1 MKSRSIL
8 PILIISVLV
17 FFIVLLIR
25 IIPAIRTMEFKTID
39 WRFQFRGPISVKDQ
53 PIVLVTIDDQSFESL
68 PDRWP
73 WPRYYYARVIENLTR
88 AGAKVIGL
96 DIILDVEDKHGKIS
110 DQQLAD
116 AIRQSGKVVLA
127 GKLEERTSLGQI
139 QSYQFPVMPIP
150 VLLKADSIWGITA
163 IQADPDGVY
172 RRYYVIQNYQKG
184 FLSSFGLQI
193 LRKYFNYGKNL
204 QPAIQDHQVRFGK
217 LEIPL
222 FDDGLMMINFAGP
235 AGSFTSYSFDS
246 VIDDERFNLNEDYDL
261 DYFSTTLLPEG
272 VFKDKIV
279 LIGATVSELKD
290 NFLAPFFEFKDREGN
305 IREVKMSGVE
315 VHANAIWTI
324 LNRLYFN
331 QIPLPV
337 YFVLLFLLIFA
348 AVFLVQRFS
357 VLWSVGII
365 ITLIILFNLLQ
376 FFLFSQI
383 RLVIEMVSPTIALV
397 LSFFA
402 SNVYQYIQS
411 QKEKMVIVGAFERYV
426 PQRVVKELLADPS
439 KLTLGGEE
447 RFLTVMFV
455 DLADFT
461 VVSERLKPAKL
472 VSLINTYL
480 TEMTEVILE
489 YNGIIDKYEGDAI
502 MAEFGAPVFYEEH
515 AIHACY
521 AALEMQRRIKR
532 LDLSNFKNVVD
543 ELSCRIGINSGNMI
557 VGNMGSRNVFDYTVM
572 GDAVN
577 LAARLEGANKTY
589 RTKIMISYE
598 TYSLAKDHVIARPL
612 DLIRVK
618 GRQKPVRVFELVARK
633 DEKIPDT
640 LKTMLPIFV
649 NGIRYYHQRN
659 WSKALECFH
668 YCLKLV
674 PGDVPSKIY
683 IERVLHYSKYPPEE
697 NWDGV
702 YSLKYK

>member
-1 MKSRSIL
+1 
-8 PILIISVLV
+8 
-17 FFIVLLIR
+17 
-25 IIPAIRTMEFKTID
+25 
-39 WRFQFRGPISVKDQ
+39 
-53 PIVLVTIDDQSFESL
+53 
-68 PDRWP
+68 
-73 WPRYYYARVIENLTR
+73 
-88 AGAKVIGL
+88 
-96 DIILDVEDKHGKIS
+96 
-110 DQQLAD
+110 
-116 AIRQSGKVVLA
+116 
-127 GKLEERTSLGQI
+127 
-139 QSYQFPVMPIP
+139 
-150 VLLKADSIWGITA
+150 
-163 IQADPDGVY
+163 
-172 RRYYVIQNYQKG
+172 
-184 FLSSFGLQI
+184 
-193 LRKYFNYGKNL
+193 
-204 QPAIQDHQVRFGK
+204 
-217 LEIPL
+217 
-222 FDDGLMMINFAGP
+222 
-235 AGSFTSYSFDS
+235 
-246 VIDDERFNLNEDYDL
+246 
-261 DYFSTTLLPEG
+261 
-272 VFKDKIV
+272 
-279 LIGATVSELKD
+279 
-290 NFLAPFFEFKDREGN
+290 
-305 IREVKMSGVE
+305 
-315 VHANAIWTI
+315 
-324 LNRLYFN
+324 
-331 QIPLPV
+331 
-337 YFVLLFLLIFA
+337 
-348 AVFLVQRFS
+348 
-357 VLWSVGII
+357 
-365 ITLIILFNLLQ
+365 LQ

-598 TYSLAKDHVIARPL
+598 TYSLAKDHVKS
-612 DLIRVK
+612 LI
-618 GRQKPVRVFELVARK
+618 L
-633 DEKIPDT
+633 
-640 LKTMLPIFV
+640 
-649 NGIRYYHQRN
+649 
-659 WSKALECFH
+659 
-668 YCLKLV
+668 
-674 PGDVPSKIY
+674 
-683 IERVLHYSKYPPEE
+683 
-697 NWDGV
+697 
-702 YSLKYK
+702 